1 MQCNFLSIILCSLLT
16 VKGEVAEQR
25 RQHVHDEHGEDGQVG
40 HVLHLFPRAT
50 KGVVDG
56 EKKTTSML

>member
-1 MQCNFLSIILCSLLT
+1 MRLNNLLLT

-40 HVLHLFPRAT
+40 HVLHLFPRAAA
-50 KGVVDG
+50 GVWWR
-56 EKKTTSML
+56 KKKHNSHV